1 MKSAMHEPPI
11 VSTEQ
16 ALKRA
21 ARRILGSFAAAT
33 GALAILICA
42 TLATSRDWFHD
53 GADTLVARWLSVP
66 WEWSFFV
73 AASSQATG
81 WGYLAIV
88 VLLPLLVYT
97 AGFFIVFS
105 VIATFRTPRLPS
117 VSAEADAYQD

>member
-1 MKSAMHEPPI
+1 MKSPMHETPT
-11 VSTEQ
+11 VSTEH
-16 ALKRA
+16 ALKKT
-21 ARRILGSFAAAT
+21 ARRLLGSFAAAA
-33 GALAILICA
+33 GALAVLVCA

-73 AASSQATG
+73 AASSRATG

-117 VSAEADAYQD
+117 IRA